1 MSYPN
6 EDRHERDVVGGQS
19 RNPSQDGEKHDKSKV
34 LNANPGGILLFRP
47 SCVVWFFKMS
57 YSWRIAVKSNRF
69 SEYVVIMKSNRLHLI
84 PF

>member
-34 LNANPGGILLFRP
+34 LNANPGGILLFPP
-47 SCVVWFFKMS
+47 SCVVWFFLKCL
-57 YSWRIAVKSNRF
+57 IAGELLSN
-69 SEYVVIMKSNRLHLI
+69 LI
-84 PF
+84 VSANM

>member
-47 SCVVWFFKMS
+47 SYVVWIF
-57 YSWRIAVKSNRF
+57 
-69 SEYVVIMKSNRLHLI
+69 
-84 PF
+84 

>member
-47 SCVVWFFKMS
+47 SYVVWFFLNVS
-57 YSWRIAVKSNRF
+57 
-69 SEYVVIMKSNRLHLI
+69 
-84 PF
+84 